1 MYNIDVN
8 FLKDRKLDGQTQS
21 TKTAS
26 FKKKE
31 TPFSERVPL
40 LVGTGVA
47 VALIAIVGGAL
58 VFLNN
63 RKAGLE
69 AEIAQLDS
77 EIQQLQ
83 GQNSQVNQIEQQ
95 IQGVNQQINSLVS
108 VFDNIKPWSALLEEI
123 ASVTPANV
131 QIQSLTQSGATGLTI
146 SGFANSYDDV
156 NDFVLTLKSSPL
168 LNAEATRLTST
179 SLGANPANVIRS
191 RSEIPSADGET
202 PPTAV
207 ADTAPVDESIN
218 VTLNEG
224 ATFNITTELKS
235 VPSTEVVNLLSERG
249 AIGLVSRINALNR
262 LGALDLAPI
271 AEEAQPTE

>member
-8 FLKDRKLDGQTQS
+8 FLKDRKLDGQTQT

-40 LVGTGVA
+40 LIGSGVA
-47 VALIAIVGGAL
+47 VAFIAMVGGGL
-58 VFLNN
+58 VLLNN
-63 RKAGLE
+63 QKTGWE
-69 AEIAQLDS
+69 AEIAQLDT

-83 GQNSQVNQIEQQ
+83 GQNTRITEIEQQ

-123 ASVTPANV
+123 AAVTPANV

-191 RSEIPSADGET
+191 RAEIPTAEGEPAPST
-202 PPTAV
+202 V

-224 ATFNITTELKS
+224 ATFNITTELAP
-235 VPSTEVVNLLSERG
+235 VPSTEVVNLLAERG

-262 LGALDLAPI
+262 LGALDLEPI
-271 AEEAQPTE
+271 TQEAQPTE